1 MTESK
6 KAVPSLAPQH
16 SPPKCEYEYEYE
28 YAIQSTHLLNKV
40 MYTRNNSSTMK
51 PSCKAILFNIEF
63 MFG

>member
-6 KAVPSLAPQH
+6 KTVPRLAPQH
-16 SPPKCEYEYEYE
+16 SAPKCEYEYEYE

-40 MYTRNNSSTMK
+40 MYIRNNSPMVK
-51 PSCKAILFNIEF
+51 PSCKAINTEF